1 MVATAEVLYGKSTN
15 EIDYK
20 NLNIEQTGERLPFDN
35 RILYDRVSTDYTG
48 IFYLTNTSKG
58 DATNVILKLEKPYG
72 DLPLWGSVSYTW
84 GEANVVNDGTSSRAV
99 SNWQYT
105 EAIDPNNVGLSPSD
119 FQVEH
124 RGVVNI
130 NYEFN
135 SKKRYSTVVSLF
147 WNRQSGK
154 PYSNIY
160 NFSRPSINEDNFPLN
175 DLLYVPSGPD
185 DVVFTERDDLSQAE
199 QWDLFNNYLSR
210 AGIDGYKGQVVD
222 RNASGQPWVTQTDI
236 AVRQNIPLPGRHGLQ
251 ISLDIFNFWNLI
263 DDESGHVRY
272 VSFGTLTPII
282 YRGVTDDGKP
292 IYELTDIVTDPDE
305 ELYEY
310 DDLRSRWR
318 LRFGLRWSF

>member
-1 MVATAEVLYGKSTN
+1 
-15 EIDYK
+15 
-20 NLNIEQTGERLPFDN
+20 
-35 RILYDRVSTDYTG
+35 
-48 IFYLTNTSKG
+48 
-58 DATNVILKLEKPYG
+58 
-72 DLPLWGSVSYTW
+72 
-84 GEANVVNDGTSSRAV
+84 VVNDGTSSRAV

-210 AGIDGYKGQVVD
+210 AGIDVYKGQVVD

-251 ISLDIFNFWNLI
+251 ISLDIFNFWNMI
-263 DDESGHVRY
+263 DNESGLVRY
-272 VSFGTLTPII
+272 INFGTVSPVS
-282 YRGVTDDGKP
+282 YRGVSGEGQP
-292 IYELTDIVTDPDE
+292 IYELRNVVTDPENTDIFTIN
-305 ELYEY
+305 
-310 DDLRSRWR
+310 DLKSRWR
-318 LRFGLRWSF
+318 MRLGLRWSF